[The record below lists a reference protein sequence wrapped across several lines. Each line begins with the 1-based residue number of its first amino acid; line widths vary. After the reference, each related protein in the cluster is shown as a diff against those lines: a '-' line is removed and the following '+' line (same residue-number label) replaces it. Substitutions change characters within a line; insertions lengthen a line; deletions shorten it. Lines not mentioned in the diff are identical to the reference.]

1 MAEQSLGIGID
12 DGLVLPQ
19 TSTIILPGVSKGQAC
34 GDFSRIG
41 AHGVLNAGL
50 AASIFLNG
58 KIARIGLLTLCEPF
72 KMRENQMEDMEAMQ
86 QNIEDYTRIEKA
98 ILFLEEN
105 YSRQPELRE
114 VADSVNLSEFH
125 FQRLFR
131 RWAGISPKRFIQFLT
146 LEHAKRLLGDAHSV
160 LDATYDAGLS
170 SPGRLHDLFVNIE
183 AMTPGEFKA
192 QGAGL
197 RISYGFHPTPFGECL
212 LAVTERGVCGLGF
225 VNGGGRATVL
235 RDFKSRWPEARWD
248 EHARLTQPYISRIFG
263 GEKGNGARP
272 ITLVLQGTNF
282 QIKVWEALL
291 KIPMGS
297 VVPYEELATK
307 VCSVRAARAV
317 GSAVGKNPIA
327 FLIPCHRV
335 IRKAGG
341 IGGYHWGTARKKA
354 MLAWEAART
363 SPAA

>member
-1 MAEQSLGIGID
+1 MH
-12 DGLVLPQ
+12 PQ
-19 TSTIILPGVSKGQAC
+19 
-34 GDFSRIG
+34 
-41 AHGVLNAGL
+41 
-50 AASIFLNG
+50 
-58 KIARIGLLTLCEPF
+58 
-72 KMRENQMEDMEAMQ
+72 
-86 QNIEDYTRIEKA
+86 IEDYTRVEKA
-98 ILFLEEN
+98 IRFLEEN
-105 YSRQPELRE
+105 YHQQPELRE
-114 VADSVNLSEFH
+114 VAESVNLSEFH

-146 LEHAKRLLGDAHSV
+146 LEHAKRSLGDSHSV

-170 SPGRLHDLFVNIE
+170 SPGRLHDLFVTIE

-192 QGAGL
+192 RGAGL
-197 RISYGFHPTPFGECL
+197 DISYGFHPTPFGECVL
-212 LAVTERGVCGLGF
+212 CVTQRGVCGLGF
-225 VNGGGRATVL
+225 VAADGRESTL
-235 RDFKSRWPEARWD
+235 GDFQSRWPEARW
-248 EHARLTQPYISRIFG
+248 EENARLTKAFISRIFG
-263 GEKGNGARP
+263 GNKQNGSRP

-297 VVPYEELATK
+297 VVPYEDLAVA
-307 VCSVRAARAV
+307 VCTAQSARAV

-335 IRKAGG
+335 IRKEGG

-363 SPAA
+363 QTIP

>member
-1 MAEQSLGIGID
+1 MQPNLED
-12 DGLVLPQ
+12 Y
-19 TSTIILPGVSKGQAC
+19 
-34 GDFSRIG
+34 SRIE
-41 AHGVLNAGL
+41 
-50 AASIFLNG
+50 
-58 KIARIGLLTLCEPF
+58 R
-72 KMRENQMEDMEAMQ
+72 
-86 QNIEDYTRIEKA
+86 A

-105 YSRQPELRE
+105 YHRQPELRE
-114 VADSVNLSEFH
+114 VAQSVHLSEFH

-146 LEHAKRLLGDAHSV
+146 LEHAKKLLEGSHSV

-197 RISYGFHPTPFGECL
+197 SHQLWFSPESIWGVPACGDG
-212 LAVTERGVCGLGF
+212 ARGICGLGF
-225 VNGGGRATVL
+225 VGAGGRARIL
-235 RDFKSRWPEARWD
+235 RDFKSRWPEARWE
-248 EHARLTQPYISRIFG
+248 EHARLTHPYISRIFS
-263 GEKGNGARP
+263 GEKRNGNRP
-272 ITLVLQGTNF
+272 ITLLLHGTNF

-291 KIPMGS
+291 RIPMGT
-297 VVPYEELATK
+297 VVPYEDLALS
-307 VCSVRAARAV
+307 VCSARAARAV
-317 GSAVGKNPIA
+317 GGAVGKNPIA

-341 IGGYHWGTARKKA
+341 IGGYHWGAARKKA

-363 SPAA
+363 QTIPD